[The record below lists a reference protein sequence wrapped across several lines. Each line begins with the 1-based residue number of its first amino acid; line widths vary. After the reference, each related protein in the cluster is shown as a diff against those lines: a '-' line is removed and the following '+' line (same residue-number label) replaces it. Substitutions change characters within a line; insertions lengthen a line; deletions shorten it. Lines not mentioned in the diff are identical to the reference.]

1 MIEITYIH
9 VFGWESAIR
18 GMRAKGY
25 RRTKNGKYEC
35 IVSDRQKTI
44 MLGTYETEQEAIE
57 SVFNFRKNRLISAVG
72 VYALNLNDCRVY
84 KDKYLVFKNGMIFN
98 LHGHLM
104 RGALDRNGYRHGLLD
119 GKDTLYHRVIA
130 ELFCD
135 KENGKDFVNHKD
147 GDKQNNCANNLEWVT
162 RSENAQHSFKNG
174 LQKVITN
181 QYGTFEVNKY
191 DKN

>member
-1 MIEITYIH
+1 MIEITHTDVY
-9 VFGWESAIR
+9 GWEAAVR
-18 GMRAKGY
+18 GMSAKGY

-44 MLGTYETEQEAIE
+44 ILGTYETKQEAIE

-119 GKDTLYHRVIA
+119 GKNTLYHRVIA
-130 ELFCD
+130 ELFY
-135 KENGKDFVNHKD
+135 HKD

-162 RSENAQHSFKNG
+162 RSENARHSFKNG